1 MADMEGL
8 AERRRRAGRR
18 CDRRATQADVAQ
30 QLEVSRESASRWHEV
45 WLEGGTE
52 ALAEI
57 GRRGRTSRLT
67 EKQLHRVEAAL
78 LRGPLANGFPNDL
91 WTTPRVAVVI
101 ERVTGEQYHPGHVWR
116 MLRKLG
122 WSLQRPARRAKERD
136 DEAIETWVKTR
147 WPEVKKTPNGGG
159 GGSFLKT
166 SGGEDPPPRARA
178 PGASVRL

>member
-8 AERRRRAGRR
+8 AERRRRAGKMF
-18 CDRRATQADVAQ
+18 DRGATQADVAQ

-101 ERVTGEQYHPGHVWR
+101 ERVTGEQYHPGHVWHILHG
-116 MLRKLG
+116 MG
-122 WSLQRPARRAKERD
+122 WSAQKPEKRARERD
-136 DEAIETWVKTR
+136 EAAIQRWREEDWTR
-147 WPEVKKTPNGGG
+147 IKK
-159 GGSFLKT
+159 K
-166 SGGEDPPPRARA
+166 PP
-178 PGASVRL
+178 SKD